1 MQNKDIDITF
11 YYISIAELRER
22 LDEAEKQGAN
32 GVKINVDAYGGCEVT
47 AFYEDEEYYHTKR
60 AETTNSIEQYN
71 LLIENKKLELII
83 AMKMNEEN
91 GEYCL
96 KLAKTLEHLETLKK

>member
-1 MQNKDIDITF
+1 MQT
-11 YYISIAELRER
+11 
-22 LDEAEKQGAN
+22 
-32 GVKINVDAYGGCEVT
+32 
-47 AFYEDEEYYHTKR
+47 YE
-60 AETTNSIEQYN
+60 EQYN

-96 KLAKTLEHLETLKK
+96 KLAKTLEYLDTLKK